1 MAPRKKLAMI
11 TADMLGSLAVHLL
24 TMLVLLCYL
33 LLVLRLDFG
42 NQIGYLLL
50 TVLVGSIVGVSL
62 GALVGAALR
71 IKVEAKRDFD
81 YLEPGLLLP
90 GGTDGGGNQLCHS
103 AERAGGGLA
112 QSGGQDFRRVL
123 LLVLL

>member
-1 MAPRKKLAMI
+1 MYKRQ
-11 TADMLGSLAVHLL
+11 
-24 TMLVLLCYL
+24 VLLCYL

-71 IKVEAKRDFD
+71 IKVEA
-81 YLEPGLLLP
+81 LSLIHILG
-90 GGTDGGGNQLCHS
+90 
-103 AERAGGGLA
+103 
-112 QSGGQDFRRVL
+112 
-123 LLVLL
+123 

>member
-1 MAPRKKLAMI
+1 MI

-50 TVLVGSIVGVSL
+50 TVLVGSIVGVFVRS
-62 GALVGAALR
+62 VGGSRL
-71 IKVEAKRDFD
+71 KDQGGGQNRDFD
-81 YLEPGLLLP
+81 YLEPGLLASWR
-90 GGTDGGGNQLCHS
+90 D
-103 AERAGGGLA
+103 
-112 QSGGQDFRRVL
+112 
-123 LLVLL
+123 